1 MKISMILN
9 GKKTEAEIDADMLL
23 IDFVRSQGDVELRA
37 VYGFSGGKTG
47 AVVFGACG
55 AGEWM

>member
-23 IDFVRSQGDVELRA
+23 IDFVSRDAAGSGQLDVELVA
-37 VYGFSGGKTG
+37 VTVFLGGKTG
-47 AVVFGACG
+47 AV
-55 AGEWM
+55 

>member
-23 IDFVRSQGDVELRA
+23 IDFVRSQIGRA
-37 VYGFSGGKTG
+37 SCRERV
-47 AVVFGACG
+47 
-55 AGEWM
+55 